1 SASRSGKKN
10 PEWTIQQIRDAV
22 DAIVVSWSLPR
33 ESRRMLLDQVAS
45 RINYYQSRNVAARI
59 SHTQTK
65 LDRYAE
71 LGIDPE
77 SITRCRWPKT

>member
-1 SASRSGKKN
+1 
-10 PEWTIQQIRDAV
+10 
-22 DAIVVSWSLPR
+22 
-33 ESRRMLLDQVAS
+33 MLLDQVAS